1 VNSDLLQ
8 KILSCRK
15 VPTLPAVALRVIEL
29 TSGDDV
35 SMRELA
41 ATIQNDQGLASKILR
56 TVNSAFYGLSHPCS
70 TISRAQLMLGLQA
83 IKTLA
88 LGFTLVSTL
97 KENEEGEFD
106 YEAYWRRGVFTG
118 VAAKSISTMLHKAE
132 PEEAFLGGLLQDI
145 GMLAMYS
152 ALGEEYLKVVRSVGD
167 DHSQLVNAERAAFE
181 LHHPSV
187 GAMLA
192 ERWRLPASLVAPIK
206 YHERPTAA
214 PKEHA
219 DVVKCVGLGNLAA
232 TALSSSEPAQWLSK
246 FYQKAEAWFS
256 MSNGQADDL
265 LNTIVDGSRE
275 VSKLFDLQIGG
286 KPDVAEILETA
297 NERLVGYMLESE
309 RELDRVVQQSEDL
322 KRALS
327 IDGLTGLASRRQFL
341 EEFGEAFQQAHRSQD
356 MLHVALIDVDLFRRI
371 NDEHGRENGDRV
383 LRAVAE
389 RLDGA
394 MAGRRVLLARTG
406 GEEFALLVG
415 GVDRAAMAGLADT
428 CRAALAESPIEIET
442 EDHGTVSVKVT
453 ASVGIA
459 SLEPR
464 TAEVFSRLERLLNAA
479 DQAVRAAK
487 GAGGDCVRLFTP
499 RSRAAA

>member
-1 VNSDLLQ
+1 VDSDLLQ

-41 ATIQNDQGLASKILR
+41 TTIQNDQGLASKILR

-106 YEAYWRRGVFTG
+106 YESYWRRGVFTG
-118 VAAKSISTMLHKAE
+118 VAAKSVATLLRKAE

-152 ALGEEYLKVVRSVGD
+152 ALGKDYLEVVESVGD
-167 DHSQLVNAERAAFE
+167 DHSRLVNAERAAFE
-181 LHHPSV
+181 MHHPSV

-192 ERWRLPASLVAPIK
+192 ERWRLPAALVAPVK

-214 PKEHA
+214 PREYA

-232 TALSSSEPAQWLSK
+232 AALTSEEPARWLSK
-246 FYQKAEAWFS
+246 FYEKAEAWFS
-256 MSNGQADDL
+256 MPRGQADDL
-265 LNTIVDGSRE
+265 LNTIVEGSRE
-275 VSKLFDLQIGG
+275 VSKLFDLPIGD
-286 KPDVAEILETA
+286 KPDVQEILETA
-297 NERLVGYMLESE
+297 NDRLVGFMLESE
-309 RELDRVVQQSEDL
+309 REMDRVVQQSEEL

-327 IDGLTGLASRRQFL
+327 IDALTGLASRRQFM
-341 EEFGEAFQQAHRSQD
+341 EELTEAFQQAHRD
-356 MLHVALIDVDLFRRI
+356 KGTLHVALIDVDNFRRV
-371 NDEHGRENGDRV
+371 NDDFGREQGDRI
-383 LRAVAE
+383 LRVIAE
-389 RLDGA
+389 RLSEA
-394 MAGRRVLLARTG
+394 LASERVLLARTG
-406 GEEFALLVG
+406 GEEFALMAAG
-415 GVDRAAMAGLADT
+415 ADRTAVAGLADA
-428 CRAALAESPIEIET
+428 CRAAIAASPIECCTDDGGGVEA
-442 EDHGTVSVKVT
+442 SLT
-453 ASVGIA
+453 ASVGLA
-459 SLEPR
+459 SLEPQ
-464 TAEVFSRLERLLNAA
+464 TAQVFNRVERLLNAA